1 MFGDGLQHLVR
12 VSSGAVWVWPN
23 LGYGRFG
30 ARRVMVN
37 APLFSSD
44 LTAERI
50 LLADTSGNGPAD
62 LIVVGG
68 RSVTLYPNCFGKG
81 FGAPVEVAIPS
92 GFNLVDSAS
101 TAAVYGR
108 GAKIGRASCR
118 AGGVQYV

>member
-1 MFGDGLQHLVR
+1 
-12 VSSGAVWVWPN
+12 
-23 LGYGRFG
+23 
-30 ARRVMVN
+30 MVN
-37 APLFSSD
+37 APRFSSD

-101 TAAVYGR
+101 TADVYGR
-108 GAKIGRASCR
+108 GASAVMISQVLPQPAHLRSEEHTSELQSLMR
-118 AGGVQYV
+118 I